1 MDVTSINTVVS
12 MHCDVGDVAA
22 ACGLLRQL
30 PAYGLSPT
38 AATYRPLFVEAPRR
52 ADGGPL
58 ALQLWQHLRRSGVSP
73 DLDSVH
79 GFIGAV
85 MQLSDPGALPPLPR
99 ATAAGHLHSPLSPTI
114 CRYCD
119 LHCHCHLDDDLMAHL
134 QEDFEDPFEPT

>member
-12 MHCDVGDVAA
+12 MYCDVGDVAA

-30 PAYGLSPT
+30 PSYGLSPM

-85 MQLSDPGALPPLPR
+85 MQLSDPGAQPPFPQ
-99 ATAAGHLHSPLSPTI
+99 ATATGDLDSLLRHRPFVEPVASVAAAWVPCNVVCGLRSP
-114 CRYCD
+114 
-119 LHCHCHLDDDLMAHL
+119 
-134 QEDFEDPFEPT
+134 